1 MDAMYRLD
9 AIYPELKENDNAFA
23 SLVAICWLVLAD
35 KLVHPLETK
44 LLYKLYDRYV
54 KLRRDDIRFVCDRIE
69 KAAMT
74 EAHLQW
80 LMTFLGASLTPERKT
95 GFILKIWAISYADE
109 NLHQSEHAAI
119 RQVTKLFGM
128 AEMEAK
134 QLHNE
139 GKAMTAL

>member
-1 MDAMYRLD
+1 LSELNIKRRTSKKRRIAEIMDAMYRLD

-74 EAHLQW
+74 EAHLQ
-80 LMTFLGASLTPERKT
+80 
-95 GFILKIWAISYADE
+95 
-109 NLHQSEHAAI
+109 
-119 RQVTKLFGM
+119 
-128 AEMEAK
+128 
-134 QLHNE
+134 
-139 GKAMTAL
+139 